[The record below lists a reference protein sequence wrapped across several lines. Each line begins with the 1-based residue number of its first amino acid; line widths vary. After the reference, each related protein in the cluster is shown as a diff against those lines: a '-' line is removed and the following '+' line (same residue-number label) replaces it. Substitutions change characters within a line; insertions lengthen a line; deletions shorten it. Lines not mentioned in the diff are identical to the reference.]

1 MIWNALKEIEEINGK
16 IGFIFIKK
24 VNMSV
29 EITQDIKDKVMHI
42 AKISGTK
49 QSEILGALLDT
60 TEIERVYK
68 KLISEASQ
76 AEVNEENQEQK
87 TVQGEQL

>member
-1 MIWNALKEIEEINGK
+1 
-16 IGFIFIKK
+16 
-24 VNMSV
+24 MSV